1 MRGATR
7 ARTSVGEFRESTNV
21 LCWGGKKI
29 IFFAKKD
36 PASVARFLKIFCISN
51 GVLII
56 RHYINCLCNWCQHGN
71 EGANGKFSRLIFVRR
86 GIISSLKYI
95 RLYCIAA
102 ARRRHERYTID
113 RSTKVHAWLQNRKR
127 ERERARKKERKKDVP
142 TTQRSPPASTTT
154 SSKCENNL
162 KGIDSRSCASSIWIC
177 FVSSGHMVILSCRRM
192 DLNGQAWSTTGIKFR
207 QLSRK
212 RLWKLSRIH
221 PVSREDIYIFFHS

>member
-127 ERERARKKERKKDVP
+127 ERERERARKRERKMC
-142 TTQRSPPASTTT
+142 QRRREAHRPRRRHRANVKITWKVSIQGHARVQFEYVSCPP
-154 SSKCENNL
+154 
-162 KGIDSRSCASSIWIC
+162 DIWWYLAA
-177 FVSSGHMVILSCRRM
+177 GEWTWMVKHGRR
-192 DLNGQAWSTTGIKFR
+192 L
-207 QLSRK
+207 
-212 RLWKLSRIH
+212 
-221 PVSREDIYIFFHS
+221 E